1 MDRWEPWVTEAEPV
15 RKPGAFPVCRQAGG
29 QFFDE
34 LESRN
39 WRGIVRR
46 TLSLWVLHS
55 EAKELVVSVIPR
67 ACLGAVFSFVFMFP
81 LVILDGTPSTE
92 AALQ

>member
-1 MDRWEPWVTEAEPV
+1 MSWKVEL
-15 RKPGAFPVCRQAGG
+15 AG
-29 QFFDE
+29 
-34 LESRN
+34 ESPQN
-39 WRGIVRR
+39 PFSV
-46 TLSLWVLHS
+46 WVLHS

>member
-39 WRGIVRR
+39 WRGIVRK
-46 TLSLWVLHS
+46 TLSFCGFYT
-55 EAKELVVSVIPR
+55 AKRRSWLCLNPR